1 MYEKPENTKRFL
13 VIYCIAICVCAVG
26 LILIAS
32 ISQARITREA
42 DEIREKLVSAENLA
56 AENSTR
62 LDAVM
67 MENSRLTDKVGQLE
81 TENEELK
88 KFKDEFDIKLTAE
101 KKLNELLNLQLA
113 KKHTAFRTALKSFKE
128 AGYAEHLSEE
138 SSKIFE
144 NITK

>member
-13 VIYCIAICVCAVG
+13 VIYCIAICACAIG

-32 ISQARITREA
+32 FSQARMTREA
-42 DEIREKLVSAENLA
+42 DAIREKLVSAEALA

-67 MENSRLTDKVGQLE
+67 MENSRLNDKIAALE
-81 TENEELK
+81 KENEELK
-88 KFKDEFDIKLTAE
+88 AFKDEFEIKLTAE
-101 KKLNELLNLQLA
+101 KKLIELLNLNRT
-113 KKHTAFRTALKSFKE
+113 KKYAAFRTALKSFKE